1 MYYDLKSF
9 PAAKQLL
16 SVNILRLINFSC
28 QHRRAAAGMTQC
40 FSEHLHFTHL
50 ARVIVAAE
58 GTLGS
63 HIGGR
68 CRSSAGRLP
77 Q

>member
-16 SVNILRLINFSC
+16 SVNVLRVINLSC
-28 QHRRAAAGMTQC
+28 QDQRAAAGMTQC
-40 FSEHLHFTHL
+40 FIEHLHFTHL
-50 ARVIVAAE
+50 ACVVAAAE
-58 GTLGS
+58 GTLS
-63 HIGGR
+63 SQIGGLHP
-68 CRSSAGRLP
+68 SSAGSLR